1 MSKYTTG
8 YSNDYVTG
16 YDAGYKDAEV
26 VCQNS
31 QEASGQ
37 KDHSHADSRARKTEI
52 LKERYDY
59 ATRAKPAIYNPASK
73 LATILNDY
81 KAKHYVSVFQA
92 GDVRSILEQNWFEVQ
107 AYAHAIHDSEG
118 ETK

>member
-31 QEASGQ
+31 QEASGA
-37 KDHSHADSRARKTEI
+37 KDHSHADSRARKTDVA
-52 LKERYDY
+52 RAA
-59 ATRAKPAIYNPASK
+59 ATRSTIYNPAGK
-73 LATILNDY
+73 LAAILNDY
-81 KAKHYVSVFQA
+81 RSNNYIGNFSA

-118 ETK
+118 EK